1 MFGGSPSP
9 TAPARMEEDDLEEI
23 RTGAPGTPYQAAFL
37 EAQQGRQAQSAE
49 EIAYWQLHGLASTM
63 LDSGPTFATPMVGT
77 TAGGEATV
85 PASIEAAARQA
96 QIYRIQQAASAFSAG
111 SAPQGAASG

>member
-1 MFGGSPSP
+1 
-9 TAPARMEEDDLEEI
+9 MEEDDVEEI
-23 RTGAPGTPYQAAFL
+23 RTAGPGTPYHSAFL

-49 EIAYWQLHGLASTM
+49 EMAHWQQHGLASTM

-77 TAGGEATV
+77 AAGGEATV

-96 QIYRIQQAASAFSAG
+96 QIYRIQQAASAVSAG